1 MEKKKLP
8 KTVTCVIALMI
19 CAAFLSLSGLAI
31 LYRVDNKYT
40 AKTEMVQEYVS
51 LLPVSGTAFLVDGW
65 EFYPDRLLTPGDFSV
80 QTPSPRYTVWAGE
93 YPNLALFHTDGNPY
107 GAATYRLRLKG
118 EGMMSLY
125 LQEPLCAAR
134 VFVDGKDLGG
144 SGSVG
149 GADVIGGTGSTDMAH
164 GAAGGYRPFI
174 RDTVYSFP
182 VDGEAELIIQTANY
196 SHYYGGLWFP
206 PMVGSTDSVVHM
218 AASRM
223 IFYGIL
229 CFSALALALFCV
241 VFWFWRKGR
250 RDPAAF
256 WFGLLCLTFSLR
268 VCYPFL
274 HLWGVPFVRPLYAL
288 EDAAALCGVYC
299 AVRISLYLFLPD
311 SEHQRLNR
319 LIQNAAATFSLG
331 MCGVGVLVPLLVLP
345 SFPGFM
351 LWYGPLISGYQILA
365 ALFLIA
371 AAACGCVLGKPY
383 SCPALMAVTANG
395 VCLLYGA
402 VTVGRFEPAVGG
414 WPEEYGA
421 FCMVLAFAALMVSR
435 SRAMAAENLRLTEHL
450 QEEVDEK
457 TRHLTKLLKERGQLM
472 AELGHDMKSPLTAL
486 SNMAQ
491 IIRLNDIMLDGDTRE
506 KMQGIEDKCSVLAD
520 RLESIQELAGE
531 AGALPQ
537 MEPLSL
543 NRFLADFYRSN
554 QPVVELTGPDFL
566 CELTPLPCTVMA
578 DSRKLTRAL
587 ENLVFNAGEFTPPD
601 GKIVLSLKREQNFAL
616 ICVADTGCGI
626 PEAEIPKVFDRLYT
640 TREDEGGQG
649 LGLSITRAIVLE
661 HGGEISVESVVG
673 GGSTFVIRLPLIL

>member
-8 KTVTCVIALMI
+8 KTVTRVIALMI
-19 CAAFLSLSGLAI
+19 CAAFLSFSGLAI
-31 LYRVDNKYT
+31 LYRADNKYT
-40 AKTEMVQEYVS
+40 AKTEMVQEHVT

-65 EFYPDRLLTPGDFSV
+65 ELYPDRLLTPGDFLD

-118 EGMMSLY
+118 EGMTALY

-134 VFVDGKDLGG
+134 VFVDGRDLGG
-144 SGSVG
+144 PGEVG
-149 GADVIGGTGSTDMAH
+149 MA
-164 GAAGGYRPFI
+164 GYRPLI
-174 RDTVYSFP
+174 RDTTYSFP
-182 VDGEAELIIQTANY
+182 IDGEAELIIQTANY

-206 PMVGSTDSVVHM
+206 PAIGNVDSVARM

-223 IFYGIL
+223 IFYGIF
-229 CFSALALALFCV
+229 CFSSLALALFCTV
-241 VFWFWRKGR
+241 LWFGRKQQ

-256 WFGLLCLTFSLR
+256 WFGFLCLAFALR
-268 VCYPFL
+268 VCYPFFR
-274 HLWGVPFVRPLYAL
+274 LWGVPFVRPLYAL
-288 EDAAALCGVYC
+288 EDGAALLGIYC

-311 SEHQRLNR
+311 RWKR
-319 LIQNAAATFSLG
+319 IQGTAATLSLG
-331 MCGVGVLVPLLVLP
+331 MCGVGILVPLLVLP

-351 LWYGPLISGYQILA
+351 LWYGPFISGYQILA

-383 SCPALMAVTANG
+383 SRPALMAVTANG

-450 QEEVDEK
+450 QDEVDEK

-491 IIRLNDIMLDGDTRE
+491 IIRLNDIMLDEDTRE

-531 AGALPQ
+531 AGTLPQ

-554 QPVVELTGPDFL
+554 QPVVEMTGPDFL
-566 CELTPLPCTVMA
+566 CELTPLPCTVRA

-587 ENLVFNAGEFTPPD
+587 ENLIYNAGEFTPLD

-626 PEAEIPKVFDRLYT
+626 PETEIPKVFDRFYT
-640 TREDEGGQG
+640 TRAEAGGQG

-661 HGGEISVESVVG
+661 HGGEISVESTALE
-673 GGSTFVIRLPLIL
+673 GSVFRVRLPLML

>member
-8 KTVTCVIALMI
+8 KTVTRVIALMI
-19 CAAFLSLSGLAI
+19 CTAFLSLSGLAI
-31 LYRVDNKYT
+31 LYRADNKYT
-40 AKTEMVQEYVS
+40 AKTEMVQEHVT

-65 EFYPDRLLTPGDFSV
+65 ELYPDRLLTPGDFSD

-144 SGSVG
+144 PGSVG
-149 GADVIGGTGSTDMAH
+149 GADVIGGTDSTDMAH
-164 GAAGGYRPFI
+164 SASDGYRPLI

-182 VDGEAELIIQTANY
+182 VEGEAELIIQTANY
-196 SHYYGGLWFP
+196 SHYYAGLWFP
-206 PMVGSTDSVVHM
+206 PMVGSVDSVTHV

-229 CFSALALALFCV
+229 CFSSLSLALFCMV
-241 VFWFWRKGR
+241 LWFGRKGR

-256 WFGLLCLTFSLR
+256 WFGLLCLTFALR
-268 VCYPFL
+268 MCYPFL
-274 HLWGVPFVRPLYAL
+274 RLWGIPFVRPLYAL
-288 EDAAALCGVYC
+288 EDAAALCGIYC
-299 AVRISLYLFLPD
+299 AVRISLYLFLAD
-311 SEHQRLNR
+311 RWKR
-319 LIQNAAATFSLG
+319 IQQAAATLSLG

-345 SFPGFM
+345 SFPSFM
-351 LWYGPLISGYQILA
+351 LWYGPLISSYQILA
-365 ALFLIA
+365 SLFLIF
-371 AAACGCVLGKPY
+371 AAACGCVLGKSY
-383 SCPALMAVTANG
+383 ARPALMAVMVNG

-414 WPEEYGA
+414 WPEEYGT
-421 FCMVLAFAALMVSR
+421 FCMVFSFAALMVSR

-457 TRHLTKLLKERGQLM
+457 TRHLTKLLNERGQLM

-491 IIRLNDIMLDGDTRE
+491 IIRLNDIMLDEDTRE

-531 AGALPQ
+531 AGTLPQ

-601 GKIVLSLKREQNFAL
+601 GKIVLSLVREQNFAL

-626 PEAEIPKVFDRLYT
+626 PGEALPRVFDRFYT
-640 TREDEGGQG
+640 TRADEGGQG

-661 HGGEISVESVVG
+661 HGGEISVESTAG
-673 GGSTFVIRLPLIL
+673 DGSTFVIRLPLVS

>member
-1 MEKKKLP
+1 M
-8 KTVTCVIALMI
+8 
-19 CAAFLSLSGLAI
+19 
-31 LYRVDNKYT
+31 
-40 AKTEMVQEYVS
+40 
-51 LLPVSGTAFLVDGW
+51 
-65 EFYPDRLLTPGDFSV
+65 
-80 QTPSPRYTVWAGE
+80 
-93 YPNLALFHTDGNPY
+93 
-107 GAATYRLRLKG
+107 
-118 EGMMSLY
+118 
-125 LQEPLCAAR
+125 
-134 VFVDGKDLGG
+134 
-144 SGSVG
+144 
-149 GADVIGGTGSTDMAH
+149 
-164 GAAGGYRPFI
+164 
-174 RDTVYSFP
+174 
-182 VDGEAELIIQTANY
+182 
-196 SHYYGGLWFP
+196 
-206 PMVGSTDSVVHM
+206 
-218 AASRM
+218 
-223 IFYGIL
+223 
-229 CFSALALALFCV
+229 
-241 VFWFWRKGR
+241 
-250 RDPAAF
+250 
-256 WFGLLCLTFSLR
+256 
-268 VCYPFL
+268 
-274 HLWGVPFVRPLYAL
+274 RPLYAL

-383 SCPALMAVTANG
+383 SRPALMAVTANG

-402 VTVGRFEPAVGG
+402 VTVGRFEPAFGG

-491 IIRLNDIMLDGDTRE
+491 IIRLNDIMLDGNTRE

-531 AGALPQ
+531 TGALPQ

-587 ENLVFNAGEFTPPD
+587 ENLVYNAIDFTPAEGEITLLTFFAFMILVSRVYDPLTAALD
-601 GKIVLSLKREQNFAL
+601 NLSAIIMMKNIQCKRMDEILSHPEQKGTDKLTNKGYDITFDHVGFSYNSGETVLRDISFTARQGEVTALVGPSGGGKTTLCNL
-616 ICVADTGCGI
+616 IPRFYDVT
-626 PEAEIPKVFDRLYT
+626 
-640 TREDEGGQG
+640 
-649 LGLSITRAIVLE
+649 
-661 HGGEISVESVVG
+661 GGEITIDGKSIKHFTLKSLRHNIGIVQQDVYLFAGTIYDNIVYGRPDATREEVMEAAKRAGAHEFITELKDGYDTYVGERGVKLSGGQKQRISIARVFLKNPPIIILDEATSALDNESEYEVAKSLGRLSEGRTTLTIAHRLSSIRNSDRILVLTHDGIVEEG
-673 GGSTFVIRLPLIL
+673 NHEELLEKHGIYDQFYRMANELK